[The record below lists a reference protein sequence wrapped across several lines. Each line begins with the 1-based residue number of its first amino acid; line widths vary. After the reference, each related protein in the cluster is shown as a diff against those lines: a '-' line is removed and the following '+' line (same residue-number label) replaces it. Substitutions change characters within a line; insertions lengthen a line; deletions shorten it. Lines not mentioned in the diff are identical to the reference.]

1 VPGLVERLRAGI
13 DVADVGCGLGHAVT
27 LMAGAFPR
35 SRFTGFDFSAE
46 GIAAGRKAAARR
58 GLSNARFELQDVA
71 RLDVSQGYDL
81 ITAFDAIHDQAQ
93 PAQVLAG
100 ITRALRP
107 GGTFLMVD
115 IAASSNLAENGEHPL
130 GSYLYTVS
138 CMHCMTVSLAQGGAG
153 LGTMWGEQV
162 ALRMLA
168 EAGFSQVE
176 VRRVPG
182 DIINSYYIAR
192 RD

>member
-1 VPGLVERLRAGI
+1 
-13 DVADVGCGLGHAVT
+13 
-27 LMAGAFPR
+27 M
-35 SRFTGFDFSAE
+35 
-46 GIAAGRKAAARR
+46 
-58 GLSNARFELQDVA
+58 
-71 RLDVSQGYDL
+71 GYDL

-93 PAQVLAG
+93 PAQVLAA
-100 ITRALRP
+100 IARALRP